1 MRNEVAEVEE
11 VATAVV
17 LGSTRGLQRGYS
29 QGSTD
34 FLSYPILTTQRAG
47 AHSADPKKFLRIQ
60 KMISL
65 TEF

>member
-11 VATAVV
+11 AATAAA
-17 LGSTRGLQRGYS
+17 LGSTLGRQRECS

-47 AHSADPKKFLRIQ
+47 AHSAGPKKFLRIQ

>member
-1 MRNEVAEVEE
+1 MSNEVAEVEE
-11 VATAVV
+11 VATAAE
-17 LGSTRGLQRGYS
+17 LGSTLGRQRECS

-47 AHSADPKKFLRIQ
+47 APSAGPKKFLRIQ